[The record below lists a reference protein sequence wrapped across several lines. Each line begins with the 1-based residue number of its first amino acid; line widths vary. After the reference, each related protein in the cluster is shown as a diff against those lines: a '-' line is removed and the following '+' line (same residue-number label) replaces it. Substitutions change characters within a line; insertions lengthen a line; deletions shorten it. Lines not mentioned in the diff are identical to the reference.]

1 MNIKKIGLSL
11 LIFILLA
18 IPVMAEEETEKAEN
32 IAAIVN
38 GEEIEVNT
46 VDQYSNLNQFLIQ
59 LLQSNREFAQVL
71 LSTEA
76 GKEVLNEY
84 RKIVIEGLIM
94 EKLLVGEAEE
104 RNLTISQE
112 KQDEIFNRQIE
123 YILTQQGMTE
133 EQLVEALKGEG
144 FDSLE
149 AYKEAFLQN
158 NEKQFLLGELQNA
171 ILDPLSVDIQDVE
184 AYYNENIEQYNYE
197 AEIRASHILLET
209 EEKALEVLDKINNGA
224 DFAELA
230 REYSTGPSGEKG
242 GDLGFFGQN
251 SNMDKDFKDAA
262 FALELNKVSK
272 PIKTQFGY
280 HLIKVTE
287 MKEAG
292 TTTFEEA
299 KDTINEQLLSAK
311 KQEKWNEFVTELR
324 EKAEIE
330 IRL

>member
-46 VDQYSNLNQFLIQ
+46 VDQYANLNQFLIQ

-133 EQLVEALKGEG
+133 EQLVEALKVEG

-149 AYKEAFLQN
+149 AYKEAFLQS

-171 ILDPLSVDIQDVE
+171 ILDPLTVDIQDVE
-184 AYYNENIEQYNYE
+184 AYYNENLEQYNYE

-262 FALELNKVSK
+262 FALELNKVSE

>member
-46 VDQYSNLNQFLIQ
+46 VDQYANLNQFLIQ

>member
-46 VDQYSNLNQFLIQ
+46 VDQYANLNQFLIQ

-149 AYKEAFLQN
+149 AYKEAFLQS

-171 ILDPLSVDIQDVE
+171 ILDPLTIDIQDVE
-184 AYYNENIEQYNYE
+184 AYYNENLEQYNYE

-262 FALELNKVSK
+262 FALELNKVSE

>member
-46 VDQYSNLNQFLIQ
+46 VDQYANLNQFLIQ

-149 AYKEAFLQN
+149 AYKEAFLQS

-171 ILDPLSVDIQDVE
+171 ILDPLTVDIQDVE

-262 FALELNKVSK
+262 FALELNKVSE

-299 KDTINEQLLSAK
+299 KDNINEQLLSAK

>member
-18 IPVMAEEETEKAEN
+18 IPVMAEAETEKTEN

-46 VDQYSNLNQFLIQ
+46 VDQYANLNQFLIQ

-149 AYKEAFLQN
+149 AYKEAFLQS

-171 ILDPLSVDIQDVE
+171 ILDPLTVNIQDVE

-262 FALELNKVSK
+262 FALELNKVSE

>member
-46 VDQYSNLNQFLIQ
+46 VDQYANLNQFLIQ

-149 AYKEAFLQN
+149 AYKEAFLQS

-171 ILDPLSVDIQDVE
+171 ILDPLTVDIQEVE

-230 REYSTGPSGEKG
+230 REHSTGPSGEKG

-262 FALELNKVSK
+262 FALELNKVSE

-311 KQEKWNEFVTELR
+311 KQEEWNEFVTELR

>member
-46 VDQYSNLNQFLIQ
+46 VDQYANLNQFLIQ

-149 AYKEAFLQN
+149 AYKEAFLQS

-171 ILDPLSVDIQDVE
+171 ILDPLTVDIQDVE

-262 FALELNKVSK
+262 FALELNKVSE

>member
-46 VDQYSNLNQFLIQ
+46 VDQYANLNQFLIQ

-149 AYKEAFLQN
+149 AYKEAFLQS

-171 ILDPLSVDIQDVE
+171 ILDPLTVDIQDVE

-262 FALELNKVSK
+262 FALELNKVSE

-311 KQEKWNEFVTELR
+311 KQEQWNQFVTELR

>member
-1 MNIKKIGLSL
+1 MNIKKLGLSL

-18 IPVMAEEETEKAEN
+18 IPVMAEEETDKAEN

-46 VDQYSNLNQFLIQ
+46 VDQYANLNQFLIQ

-94 EKLLVGEAEE
+94 EKLLVDEAEE

-133 EQLVEALKGEG
+133 EQLVAALKGEG
-144 FDSLE
+144 FDSLD

-171 ILDPLSVDIQDVE
+171 ILDPLTVDNQEVE
-184 AYYNENIEQYNYE
+184 AYYNDNIEQYNYE

-224 DFAELA
+224 DFAEMA
-230 REYSTGPSGEKG
+230 REYSTGPSGENG

-262 FALELNKVSK
+262 FALELNKVSEPVK
-272 PIKTQFGY
+272 SQFGY

-299 KDTINEQLLSAK
+299 KDNINEQLLSAK
-311 KQEKWNEFVTELR
+311 KQEKWNDFVTELR
-324 EKAEIE
+324 ENAEIE

>member
-46 VDQYSNLNQFLIQ
+46 VDQYANLNQFLIQ

-133 EQLVEALKGEG
+133 EQLVEALKREG
-144 FDSLE
+144 FDSLA

-171 ILDPLSVDIQDVE
+171 ILDPMTVDIQEVE

-262 FALELNKVSK
+262 FALELNKVSE

-287 MKEAG
+287 MREAG

>member
-46 VDQYSNLNQFLIQ
+46 VDQYANLNQFLIQ

-84 RKIVIEGLIM
+84 RKIVVEGLIM

-149 AYKEAFLQN
+149 AYKEAFLQS

-171 ILDPLSVDIQDVE
+171 ILDPLSVDIQEVE

-262 FALELNKVSK
+262 FALELNKVSE